1 MPETF
6 FGYLNKERDRLDRAL
21 AAVRSAKVPDV
32 SEIACLQRQR
42 RIVEDQLDRWANDL
56 ADGVTAA

>member
-6 FGYLNKERDRLDRAL
+6 CYLNKERDRLDRAL

-56 ADGVTAA
+56 ADVVTAA